1 MRCVYARPREIRGP
15 RLALWALVVLT
26 VAFPLLT
33 YGQDTTAS
41 VVTMDTTIYSFADEA
56 PRFPSPCERYD
67 TTAAAKSQCA
77 QRFLLDYVYQRALYP
92 AEAREQN
99 ISGTAVIAFI
109 VEPNGML
116 NRPEI
121 LRDPGGGIGLSALR
135 SVVGMGR
142 EVLWR
147 PAIKDGKPVRFRFVL
162 PIRFRLEEPKP
173 YIVIGR
179 DTVYTDLTKAAS
191 FTGNGGD
198 LGGYLNQHISY
209 PDIPQDSCSTG
220 QLDMQLLVHP
230 DGMVTVNDIIDY
242 NSLGVDF
249 TGKAIDAATST
260 FNQWQ
265 PAEYQGRR
273 VTSAYDVSFHFTPS
287 DPGCEY
293 IIGEYNEAVS
303 LMQEAQQLLADTT
316 QTEVALAKMDD
327 AVELFPR
334 DGRFRILR
342 GQARMDNNLLAGAC
356 EDLSL
361 ARSIALID
369 WYDGV
374 LPLICKAISPAA
386 EAAEETPGGK

>member
-1 MRCVYARPREIRGP
+1 MACP
-15 RLALWALVVLT
+15 LWS
-26 VAFPLLT
+26 F
-33 YGQDTTAS
+33 GQDTTA
-41 VVTMDTTIYSFADEA
+41 VAAAMDTTIYSFADEA

-67 TTAAAKSQCA
+67 TTAAAKSECA

-92 AEAREQN
+92 AEARAQN

-116 NRPEI
+116 NRPEV

-173 YIVIGR
+173 YVVIGR
-179 DTVYTDLTKAAS
+179 DTVYTDLTKAAA
-191 FTGNGGD
+191 FVGNDGD
-198 LGGYLNQHISY
+198 LGGYLNQKITY

-242 NSLGVDF
+242 NDLGVDF

-265 PAEYQGRR
+265 PAEYRGRR

-287 DPGCEY
+287 DPGCAYVIE
-293 IIGEYNEAVS
+293 EYNQAVS
-303 LMQEAQQLLADTT
+303 LMQEAQRMLTDST
-316 QTEVALAKMDD
+316 QTDAALRKMDD
-327 AVELFPR
+327 AIELFPR

-342 GQARMDNNLLAGAC
+342 GQARMDNNLLLGAC
-356 EDLSL
+356 EDLTL

-374 LPLICKAISPAA
+374 LPLICKASATGTDA
-386 EAAEETPGGK
+386 TTTERE

>member
-1 MRCVYARPREIRGP
+1 MYARLREFRGP
-15 RLALWALVVLT
+15 RPALFAMVMVALPMLM
-26 VAFPLLT
+26 F
-33 YGQDTTAS
+33 GQDTTATVAS
-41 VVTMDTTIYSFADEA
+41 MDTTIYSFADEA

-67 TTAAAKSQCA
+67 TTAAAKSECA

-116 NRPEI
+116 NRPEV

-173 YIVIGR
+173 YVVIGR

-198 LGGYLNQHISY
+198 LGGYLNQNIAY
-209 PDIPQDSCSTG
+209 PNIPQDSCSTG

-242 NSLGVDF
+242 NALGVDF
-249 TGKAIDAATST
+249 TGEAIDAATST
-260 FNQWQ
+260 FNQWE

-273 VTSAYDVSFHFTPS
+273 VTSAYDVSFQFTPS

-293 IIGEYNEAVS
+293 VISEYSKAVS
-303 LMQEAQQLLADTT
+303 LMQEAQQLLGDST
-316 QTEVALAKMDD
+316 QIETALTKMDD
-327 AVELFPR
+327 AIELFPR

-356 EDLSL
+356 EDLTL

-374 LPLICKAISPAA
+374 LPLICKAPSST
-386 EAAEETPGGK
+386 EATEERDPE